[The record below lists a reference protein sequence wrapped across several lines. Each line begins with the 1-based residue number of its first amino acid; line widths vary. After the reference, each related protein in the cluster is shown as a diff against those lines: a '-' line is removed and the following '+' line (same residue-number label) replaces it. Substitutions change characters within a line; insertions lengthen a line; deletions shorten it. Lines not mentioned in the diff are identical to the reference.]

1 MQRFQTRVPL
11 STPKVRLDHFLSEWL
26 PSALSKE
33 VNRTTI
39 RNLIMGGAVY
49 VNRHRCKNAFT
60 PLFSG
65 AIIEVYY
72 DEERLF
78 KGRARKIESTR
89 LGTERILF
97 EDDWLIAVNKPSG
110 LPSQPTLDP
119 LRPNLFGLVQ
129 SLISE
134 RDQNPDAYV
143 GLHHRLDRDT
153 SGVVLFTKRED
164 ANKGVSELFSDHLI
178 KKSYH
183 AISWRAPGSKVFG
196 PADEFTVENY
206 LGVVAERSGK
216 KCFGAVNSG
225 GDLAITDFKVIEVF
239 RDGYWFEAR
248 PETGRTHQIR
258 AHLSE
263 EGLPIF
269 GDELYFPQGISPI
282 LPPPRLMLHAH
293 KLEFEHPMTGAAI
306 KIEAPLPEELVNY
319 LAQFK

>member
-1 MQRFQTRVPL
+1 MQRFQTRIPL
-11 STPKVRLDHFLSEWL
+11 STPKIRLDHFLAEWL
-26 PSALSKE
+26 PTALSKE
-33 VNRTTI
+33 VSRTTI

-65 AIIEVYY
+65 AIVEVYY

-78 KGRARKIESTR
+78 KGKARKIAVSRLSTD
-89 LGTERILF
+89 RILF
-97 EDDWLIAVNKPSG
+97 EDQWLIAVNKPSG
-110 LPSQPTLDP
+110 LPTQPTLDP

-129 SLISE
+129 TLLSE
-134 RDQNPDAYV
+134 REQNPDAYV

-164 ANKGVSELFSDHLI
+164 ANKGVAELFSEHHI
-178 KKSYH
+178 RKSYH
-183 AISWRAPGSKVFG
+183 AISWRAPGG
-196 PADEFTVENY
+196 RALATGDEFTIENY
-206 LGVVAERSGK
+206 LGLVSERSGK
-216 KCFGAVNSG
+216 KCYGAVSSG
-225 GDLAITDFKVIEVF
+225 GDLAITDFRVIEAF
-239 RDGYWFEAR
+239 RDGVWLEAK

-263 EGLPIF
+263 ELFPIF
-269 GDELYFPQGISPI
+269 GDELYFPAGIRPI

-293 KLEFEHPMTGAAI
+293 LLQFDHPVTGDPI
-306 KIEAPLPEELVNY
+306 RIEAPLPEELVNY